1 METIMDYLKHLTL
14 WDGKAEKITENIN
27 ENYSGGIRV
36 RIKKLD
42 EIIDRDKSKNSTLA
56 KIKPTIKKKILFI
69 TTVVAPIYL
78 NVTTI
83 VNRWIDRP
91 ERNSEEFHNWSTLAV
106 IYTEFAALSVYVSL
120 FAINFISVFSNNLIS
135 KYLLHKSLNEN
146 CFNCLIAII
155 LLIATPFD
163 IWIFYKFFSI
173 FVEEIKNFDIDG
185 SNQTLVSNSSFSELS
200 LDTYVYISLFHILSG
215 IYLALLKLRNFN
227 INYNSQSD
235 FDNKQI
241 NHYDPDLILNIV
253 KSLNIMN
260 GVSLIKFI
268 SWFRYEFIDYISDIK
283 HKIKTNTEYQGY
295 YLSKRD
301 KTTFKVSRFV
311 TFLLTTS
318 IIIFFSVIF
327 FCLGIF
333 SFIHRI
339 KDISF
344 ISTIEPLDWDRYQ
357 FRSFLAFI
365 NNILSLDTGNKRT
378 LKSIFSFLFTGEDAL
393 ESISEASSQYN
404 FKKLLVSYSIK
415 ENGLIQTI
423 ISFTQLTHKD
433 IQMICIHE
441 NNDES
446 IRKLKTKEE
455 EENTEINTTKDN
467 P

>member
-1 METIMDYLKHLTL
+1 MDYLKYLTL
-14 WDGKAEKITENIN
+14 WDGNTKEITDNIN
-27 ENYSGGIRV
+27 RNYAGGNRV
-36 RIKKLD
+36 RIKKLN
-42 EIIDRDKSKNSTLA
+42 EIIDGPDKSENSTLV

-69 TTVVAPIYL
+69 TTVIVPIYL

-91 ERNSEEFHNWSTLAV
+91 ERDSDEFHNWSTLAV
-106 IYTEFAALSVYVSL
+106 IYTEFGALSIYVSL
-120 FAINFISVFSNNLIS
+120 FAINLISVFSNNLIS
-135 KYLLHKSLNEN
+135 KYLLHKSLNQG
-146 CFNCLIAII
+146 CFNCLIVITI
-155 LLIATPFD
+155 LIAIPFD

-185 SNQTLVSNSSFSELS
+185 SNQTIVSNSSFGELS
-200 LDTYVYISLFHILSG
+200 FDTYIYISLFHILSG
-215 IYLALLKLRNFN
+215 IYLAIIKLKNFS

-235 FDNKQI
+235 LNEKQI
-241 NHYDPDLILNIV
+241 NHYDPDLILNVI

-301 KTTFKVSRFV
+301 KITFKVSRFV
-311 TFLLTTS
+311 SFILTTLL
-318 IIIFFSVIF
+318 IIFFSIIL
-327 FCLGIF
+327 FCLGVF
-333 SFIHRI
+333 SLIHRM

-344 ISTIEPLDWDRYQ
+344 ISTIEPLYWNRYQ

-378 LKSIFSFLFTGEDAL
+378 LKSIFSLLFTGEDAL
-393 ESISEASSQYN
+393 ESSSEARSQHN

-433 IQMICIHE
+433 IQIICIHE
-441 NNDES
+441 NKEES
-446 IRKLKTKEE
+446 IRKIETRED
-455 EENTEINTTKDN
+455 II
-467 P
+467 PRP